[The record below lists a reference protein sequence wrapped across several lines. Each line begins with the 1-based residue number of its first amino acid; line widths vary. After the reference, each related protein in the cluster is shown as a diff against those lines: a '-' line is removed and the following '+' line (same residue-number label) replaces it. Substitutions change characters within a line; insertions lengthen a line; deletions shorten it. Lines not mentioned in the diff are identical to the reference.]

1 MMCPFCGSDSK
12 VKLSL
17 PHPLELSTEL
27 HRTCS
32 RGHNFLTYEVH
43 PTQLADL
50 REMRCA
56 VRNIRRR
63 ISHWHRDEAIRRDKR
78 PIRQIADEYNL
89 TDARV
94 RQIRAAMREREPSR
108 EPRK

>member
-32 RGHNFLTYEVH
+32 RGHNFVTYEVH

-63 ISHWHRDEAIRRDKR
+63 ISHWHRDEAIRRDNR
-78 PIRQIADEYNL
+78 PARQIAEEYNL